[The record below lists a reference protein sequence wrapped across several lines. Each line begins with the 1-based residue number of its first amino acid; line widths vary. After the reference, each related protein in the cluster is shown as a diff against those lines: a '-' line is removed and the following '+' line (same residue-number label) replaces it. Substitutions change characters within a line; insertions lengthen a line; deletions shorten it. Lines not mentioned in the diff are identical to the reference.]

1 MIKYGSAIQM
11 VTGFTIG
18 TEAELSKNTPDLNN
32 LVGSPLDLN
41 RRSENQNPP

>member
-18 TEAELSKNTPDLNN
+18 SEAELSKKYTGFD
-32 LVGSPLDLN
+32 
-41 RRSENQNPP
+41 